1 MLPTQLF
8 NRETAKQLLK
18 NYFTLNE
25 IDNINV
31 SNLIVVKVAL
41 T

>member
-18 NYFTLNE
+18 DYFTLSE

-31 SNLIVVKVAL
+31 STLIVVKVAL

>member
-8 NRETAKQLLK
+8 NRDTAKQLLK
-18 NYFTLNE
+18 NHFTLSE

-31 SNLIVVKVAL
+31 SNLTVVQAAL
-41 T
+41 A